1 MVVLIVVIGGLYAAL
16 TVTLLTLAWMRWTA
30 GRPAEALVT
39 GLWAL
44 LVLRISLRW
53 FDLNGIGLGI
63 VGRVVT
69 NEGLIAAQL
78 AVLLVSTTYATL
90 VEFDQRKRNRC

>member
-1 MVVLIVVIGGLYAAL
+1 MIVLIGGLYAAL
-16 TVTLLTLAWMRWTA
+16 TVTLLVLAGLRWAA

-53 FDLNGIGLGI
+53 FDLNGYALGAI
-63 VGRVVT
+63 GRVVT
-69 NEGLIAAQL
+69 HEGLIAAQL
-78 AVLLVSTTYATL
+78 AVLLVSTTYAAL
-90 VEFDQRKRNRC
+90 VEFERRERRGC